1 MAATTKAASDV
12 NPLIG
17 SKSCVSA
24 DAPDFF
30 RLHGVQVLD
39 RTQGRTQRL
48 NWWDQQVGGFGAGR
62 AQGSVGVGA
71 RSKHERGAIRPSRP
85 TRPRS
90 SKARRSRSS
99 GTCDSARARR
109 RQGLSS

>member
-71 RSKHERGAIRPSRP
+71 RSKHENAGR
-85 TRPRS
+85 
-90 SKARRSRSS
+90 
-99 GTCDSARARR
+99 DSAVSADAPAFFKGQSIPIFRHM
-109 RQGLSS
+109 